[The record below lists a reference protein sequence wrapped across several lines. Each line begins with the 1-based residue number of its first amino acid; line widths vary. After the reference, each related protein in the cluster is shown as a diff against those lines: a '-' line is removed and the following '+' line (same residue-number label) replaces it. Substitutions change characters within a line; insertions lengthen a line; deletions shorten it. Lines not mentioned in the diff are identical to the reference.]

1 MIPVGT
7 VFTPGH
13 DSSGVSHAS
22 YVWAVV
28 AGITVALISL
38 YPYSVGVDFLA
49 APIVGWFQRRRP
61 RTREG
66 RANGKA

>member
-28 AGITVALISL
+28 AGITVAPISL
-38 YPYSVGVDFLA
+38 YPYSVGVDFLTA
-49 APIVGWFQRRRP
+49 HVVGWFQQSGP
-61 RTREG
+61 ALG
-66 RANGKA
+66 RAA